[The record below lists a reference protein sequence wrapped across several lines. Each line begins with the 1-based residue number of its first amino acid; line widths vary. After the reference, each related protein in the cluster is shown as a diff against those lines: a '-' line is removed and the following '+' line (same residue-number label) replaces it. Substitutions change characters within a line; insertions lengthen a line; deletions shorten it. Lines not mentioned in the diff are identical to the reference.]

1 MQRRLPRWRAAGP
14 AADQLQL
21 TTSTIHEI
29 KETVLITS
37 LFIPR
42 PERAASGICALVLSL
57 GLAAHILA
65 PTAAHAADNG
75 ITVGDPWVRT
85 IIPARP
91 AAGYFTLV
99 NKTTKPA
106 ELVGASSPDCG
117 TLMLH
122 QSVNQGGVET
132 MVTVKSIA
140 VPAGG
145 QVQFAPGGYHLM
157 CVQPTP
163 AVTPGH
169 SMPVTLHFQDGGT
182 ITANFPI
189 HGAMGK

>member
-1 MQRRLPRWRAAGP
+1 
-14 AADQLQL
+14 
-21 TTSTIHEI
+21 
-29 KETVLITS
+29 LITS
-37 LFIPR
+37 LFMPR
-42 PERAASGICALVLSL
+42 PERAASGVCALVLSL
-57 GLAAHILA
+57 GLAASIFA
-65 PTAAHAADNG
+65 PAAAHAGDSGLA
-75 ITVGDPWVRT
+75 VGDPWVRT
-85 IIPARP
+85 IIPSRP

-106 ELVGASSPDCG
+106 ELVGASSPACG

-122 QSVNQGGVET
+122 QSVNQSGIEK
-132 MVTVKSIA
+132 MLMVKSIT

-145 QVQFAPGGYHLM
+145 QVKFAPGGYHLM
-157 CVQPTP
+157 CMQPTP

-169 SMPVTLHFQDGGT
+169 SMPVTLRFQDGST